1 MPTPMRRAH
10 QLVSDEAEL
19 ARWLTEAPVGRLATI
34 DGAGYPVII
43 PLNFVYADGRVF
55 FHSATEGAKLDD
67 LRRHPQVGF
76 EIDRLFTIV
85 PPAERGC
92 QTHAFYQSIVIRGR
106 ARVLDRVAEREAR
119 VHALQLLVQKYAPA
133 VADRPMDT
141 TDQTAVVEIV
151 VDEMTGKEDFGQRMT
166 SEAKLDLA
174 RRLLA
179 RDGVAG
185 REVIANLGLT
195 LEDVIGG

>member
-1 MPTPMRRAH
+1 MPTLMRRAH

-19 ARWLTEAPVGRLATI
+19 SRWLAEAPVGRLATL
-34 DGAGYPVII
+34 DGSGYPVII
-43 PLNFVYADGRVF
+43 PLNFVYADGRIY

-76 EIDRLFTIV
+76 EIDRLFAIA
-85 PPAERGC
+85 PPADRGC

-106 ARVLDRVAEREAR
+106 ARVLDRAAEREAR
-119 VHALQLLVQKYAPA
+119 VHALQLLVEKYAPA

-141 TDQTAVVEIV
+141 VDQTAVVEII
-151 VDEMTGKEDFGQRMT
+151 VDEMTGKEDFGQRMAP
-166 SEAKLDLA
+166 EAKRDLA

-179 RDGVAG
+179 RDGDAA
-185 REVIANLGLT
+185 REVVAKLGLT
-195 LEDVIGG
+195 LEEIAGS